1 MYSDLCYVIV
11 PSEPYLKHVIFPIR
25 LNYYSRYPFCPL
37 FQNRL
42 EFALSVLRN
51 AMEERKG
58 MLEPYVVPDKIIY
71 LIHAYRAS
79 QALFTACDLGIFD
92 ILHTSSSPLSAQ
104 AMSQNMSS
112 NPDATTRLLDSL
124 VSLELLEKTEKG
136 DLWLYNNTTI
146 ANRFLTK
153 SSRESLVDFITLNN
167 KIEYPMFGNLASAI
181 REGTPQWMKTFG
193 RSSQELWK
201 EQYGSEEACLRFT
214 SAMHGSSQ
222 HGCDA
227 VAKAFD
233 LTAYT
238 KCCDLGG

>member
-1 MYSDLCYVIV
+1 
-11 PSEPYLKHVIFPIR
+11 
-25 LNYYSRYPFCPL
+25 
-37 FQNRL
+37 
-42 EFALSVLRN
+42 
-51 AMEERKG
+51 MEERKG
-58 MLEPYVVPDKIIY
+58 MLEPYTVPEKIIY

-92 ILHTSSSPLSAQ
+92 ILHSSSTPLSAQ
-104 AMSQNMSS
+104 VMSQNMSS

-124 VSLELLEKTEKG
+124 VSLKLLEKTKQG
-136 DLWLYNNTTI
+136 GLWLYNKTTI

-153 SSRESLVDFITLNN
+153 SSRESLVDFIALNN
-167 KIEYPMFGNLASAI
+167 KIEYPLFANLASAI